1 MSKMYYFRLRVY
13 FYEVYLAIRI
23 FYGRVP
29 KNAILV
35 GFYYESSMIL
45 YKVEVGSAMYKEGF
59 RWTESINIHGKTG
72 ISQCMVLDY
81 ILTISLA
88 SYLRCWVKG
97 TATRTH
103 RWTTKTRTSS
113 ATMRWFLGGLAG
125 MR

>member
-1 MSKMYYFRLRVY
+1 M
-13 FYEVYLAIRI
+13 YLAIRI

-59 RWTESINIHGKTG
+59 RWTESIDIHGKTG

-81 ILTISLA
+81 ILTISLGDI
-88 SYLRCWVKG
+88 LRPIKSKGLPDMIFVKKI
-97 TATRTH
+97 TRLLFWEQEFYAKNT
-103 RWTTKTRTSS
+103 
-113 ATMRWFLGGLAG
+113 
-125 MR
+125 